1 MWTLHPSSL
10 SSDTATR
17 LCGIVLTLKA
27 RLHFIGN
34 FLRRSVKDSDVYI
47 RTLDGV
53 FNDMFGSCIFATSQ
67 SASFP
72 KIEVD
77 AAQSKYAVVLF
88 KFGGL
93 VQPGG
98 SS

>member
-1 MWTLHPSSL
+1 M
-10 SSDTATR
+10 
-17 LCGIVLTLKA
+17 
-27 RLHFIGN
+27 
-34 FLRRSVKDSDVYI
+34 
-47 RTLDGV
+47 LDGV
-53 FNDMFGSCIFATSQ
+53 LRDIVGSWTSAILQ
-67 SASFP
+67 SAYFP
-72 KIEVD
+72 KIVVD

>member
-1 MWTLHPSSL
+1 M
-10 SSDTATR
+10 
-17 LCGIVLTLKA
+17 C
-27 RLHFIGN
+27 
-34 FLRRSVKDSDVYI
+34 I

-53 FNDMFGSCIFATSQ
+53 LREMLGSWTSVISQ

-72 KIEVD
+72 QIEVD

-93 VQPGG
+93 AQPGD

>member
-1 MWTLHPSSL
+1 MWTLHPPST

-17 LCGIVLTLKA
+17 LCGIESTLKA

-34 FLRRSVKDSDVYI
+34 FFRRSVKDSDVCI
-47 RTLDGV
+47 RTLEGV
-53 FNDMFGSCIFATSQ
+53 LRDMFGSWMSATSQ

-72 KIEVD
+72 NIVVD

-88 KFGGL
+88 EFGGL

>member
-1 MWTLHPSSL
+1 MRTLHPPST

-17 LCGIVLTLKA
+17 LCGIESTLNT
-27 RLHFIGN
+27 RLHFFGS
-34 FLRRSVKDSDVYI
+34 FFSQSVRDLEVCI
-47 RTLDGV
+47 CTLDGV
-53 FNDMFGSCIFATSQ
+53 LREILGSWTSAISQ

-93 VQPGG
+93 AQPGG